1 MKEVKKMTNE
11 NEKIIDIMTGAKTA
25 VVSCDD
31 SYILGLIKE
40 TIKNLTNANIQYI
53 NNVYHKIV
61 VIDSKALELDSVD
74 GDVVLYG
81 IICTAYAH
89 GYKADINGYY
99 GYSFQKAVH
108 LLIGED
114 D

>member
-1 MKEVKKMTNE
+1 ME
-11 NEKIIDIMTGAKTA
+11 NEKIIDVMTGCKTA
-25 VVSCDD
+25 VVSCED
-31 SYILGLIKE
+31 SYILGLIKK
-40 TIKNLTNANIQYI
+40 TIESLTNAEIQYVNTVYNKVIVI
-53 NNVYHKIV
+53 N
-61 VIDSKALELDSVD
+61 SKSLELDSVD
-74 GDVVLYG
+74 GDIVLYG
-81 IICTAYAH
+81 IICTAYSH

>member
-1 MKEVKKMTNE
+1 MTNE
-11 NEKIIDIMTGAKTA
+11 NEKIVDVMTGAKTA
-25 VVSCDD
+25 VVSCED
-31 SYILGLIKE
+31 SYILGLIKK
-40 TIKNLTNANIQYI
+40 TIESLTNAEIQYI
-53 NNVYHKIV
+53 NTVYNKVIV
-61 VIDSKALELDSVD
+61 INSKALELDNVE

>member
-1 MKEVKKMTNE
+1 ME
-11 NEKIIDIMTGAKTA
+11 NEKIVDIMTGAKTA
-25 VVSCDD
+25 VVSCED
-31 SYILGLIKE
+31 SYILKLIKE
-40 TIKNLTNANIQYI
+40 TIENLTSAEVNYI
-53 NNVYHKIV
+53 NTVYYKV
-61 VIDSKALELDSVD
+61 VIIDSKALELDSVE

>member
-1 MKEVKKMTNE
+1 
-11 NEKIIDIMTGAKTA
+11 MTGAKTA
-25 VVSCDD
+25 VINCDD

-40 TIKNLTNANIQYI
+40 AINTLTNAEIQYI
-53 NNVYHKIV
+53 NTVYNKLI
-61 VIDSKALELDSVD
+61 VIDSKELELDNVE

-81 IICTAYAH
+81 IICTVYAH

-108 LLIGED
+108 LLIGD
-114 D
+114 DD

>member
-1 MKEVKKMTNE
+1 MTNE

-25 VVSCDD
+25 VINCEDM
-31 SYILGLIKE
+31 YIFGLIKE
-40 TIKNLTNANIQYI
+40 QIEQLTNANIQYV
-53 NNVYHKIV
+53 NTVYSKLV
-61 VIDSKALELDSVD
+61 VIDSKELELDSVE

-81 IICTAYAH
+81 IICTVYAH

>member
-1 MKEVKKMTNE
+1 MENE
-11 NEKIIDIMTGAKTA
+11 NEKIVDIMTGAKTA

-31 SYILGLIKE
+31 SYILGLIKK
-40 TIKNLTNANIQYI
+40 TIESLTSAEVQYI
-53 NNVYHKIV
+53 NTVYNKVV
-61 VIDSKALELDSVD
+61 VINSKALELDIID
-74 GDVVLYG
+74 ADIILYG

-99 GYSFQKAVH
+99 GHSFKKAVN
-108 LLIGED
+108 LLMGYD

>member
-1 MKEVKKMTNE
+1 ME
-11 NEKIIDIMTGAKTA
+11 NEKIVDIMTGAKTA
-25 VVSCDD
+25 VVSCGD

-40 TIKNLTNANIQYI
+40 TIKNLTSAEVNYI
-53 NNVYHKIV
+53 NTLYYKV
-61 VIDSKALELDSVD
+61 VIIDSKALELDSVD
-74 GDVVLYG
+74 GDIVLYG